1 MTEEYEPNWG
11 MATRGVRSG
20 EQRSPADEHSPPIHM
35 TSSFVFESAEACAA
49 RFAGDNPGNI
59 YSRFHNPTVDAFC
72 RRLAAME
79 GGESCVATASGMSSI
94 LATCLATLE
103 TGDHIVAAYTL
114 FGSTIGLFNNY
125 LSKLGIGISY
135 VAPDDIEAWQQAL
148 TPETRMLF
156 VETPANPLTQIVDI
170 GALRDVADASDALL
184 VVDNCFCTPALQRP
198 LELGAHVVVHSA
210 TKYLDGQG
218 RALGG
223 AVVGD
228 ADIVGSRVFQCLR
241 TCGPTMSPFNAWI
254 FHKALETLEVR
265 MRAHCDSAARLAQ
278 WLEAQPGVERVHY
291 PGLTSHPQHELAASQ
306 QPGGFGGIVALRV
319 AGGREGAFKLI
330 NSTRMISI
338 TGNLG
343 DTRTTIVH
351 PASTTHARIS
361 QEDRDR
367 AGIGEGLVRISVGL
381 ENLEDIQADLTN
393 GLTS

>member
-1 MTEEYEPNWG
+1 MTEDFDPNWG
-11 MATRGVRSG
+11 TATRGVRSG
-20 EQRSPADEHSPPIHM
+20 ERRSPEGEHSPPIHM

-49 RFAGDNPGNI
+49 RFAGEDPGNI

-79 GGESCVATASGMSSI
+79 GGESCVATATGMSAI

-125 LSKLGIGISY
+125 LSKLGIRTSY
-135 VAPDDIEAWQQAL
+135 VAPDDIEAWKQAI
-148 TPETRMLF
+148 TPDTKMLF
-156 VETPANPLTQIVDI
+156 VETPSNPLTEIVDI
-170 GALRDVADASDALL
+170 GALREIADASGALL
-184 VVDNCFCTPALQRP
+184 VVDNCFCTPALQKP
-198 LELGAHVVVHSA
+198 LELGAHVVTHSA

-228 ADIVGSRVFQCLR
+228 ADIVGGRVFQCLR

-265 MRAHCDSAARLAQ
+265 MRAHCESAARLAQ
-278 WLEAQPGVERVHY
+278 WLETQPGVERVHY
-291 PGLTSHPQHELAASQ
+291 PGLESHPQHALAARQ
-306 QPGGFGGIVALRV
+306 QPGGFGGIVAVRV

-330 NSTRMISI
+330 NGTRMISI

-381 ENLEDIQADLTN
+381 ENIEDIMADLGN
-393 GLTS
+393 GLSS